1 MATKIIGQTL
11 IELNQVMREQ
21 GKKPSE
27 ICIAA
32 GYSTCEGANTKID
45 FTEFYT
51 ELLKAKGTIEATI
64 EPETIEL
71 EEPELFQETVDNL
84 LETYPASAI
93 VAFIELYG
101 ESYLNDFESSYR
113 GAYESGADFAQE
125 MYNELHG
132 DLPLWISVDWEDSWD
147 NLRDE
152 FSEEDGYIF
161 CDNF

>member
-11 IELNQVMREQ
+11 IELAQVMREQ

-27 ICIAA
+27 ICVAS
-32 GYSTCEGANTKID
+32 GYTTGEGENIKYD

-51 ELLKAKGTIEATI
+51 ELLRAKNGLGATI

-84 LETYPASAI
+84 LESYPASAI

-101 ESYLNDFESSYR
+101 ECYLNDFESSYR
-113 GAYESGADFAQE
+113 GTYESGADFAE
-125 MYNELHG
+125 ELYNDMHG
-132 DLPLWISVDWEDSWD
+132 DLPMGS
-147 NLRDE
+147 
-152 FSEEDGYIF
+152 
-161 CDNF
+161 

>member
-11 IELNQVMREQ
+11 IELHQVMKEQ
-21 GKKPSE
+21 GRKPSE

-51 ELLKAKGTIEATI
+51 ELLKAKGTIAPE
-64 EPETIEL
+64 EPETVEL
-71 EEPELFQETVDNL
+71 EEPELFQDTVDNL
-84 LETYPASAI
+84 LENYPASAI
-93 VAFIELYG
+93 KAFIELYG
-101 ESYLNDFESSYR
+101 ECYLNSFESSYR
-113 GAYESGADFAQE
+113 GEYESGADFAQE
-125 MYNELHG
+125 LYEELHG
-132 DLPLWISVDWEDSWD
+132 DLPIWISVDWEDSWD

-152 FSEEDGYIF
+152 FSEENGYIF

>member
-11 IELNQVMREQ
+11 IELHQVMKEQ

-27 ICIAA
+27 ICIAS
-32 GYSTCEGANTKID
+32 GYTTGEGENIKYD

-51 ELLKAKGTIEATI
+51 ELLKAKGTIAPE
-64 EPETIEL
+64 EPETVEL
-71 EEPELFQETVDNL
+71 KEPELYQETVDNL
-84 LETYPASAI
+84 LENYPASAI

-101 ESYLNDFESSYR
+101 ESYIESFEGSYR
-113 GAYESGADFAQE
+113 GEYESGADFAQE
-125 MYNELHG
+125 MYEELHG
-132 DLPLWISVDWEDSWD
+132 DLPIWISVDWEDSWD

>member
-11 IELNQVMREQ
+11 IELHQVMKEQ
-21 GKKPSE
+21 GRKPSE
-27 ICIAA
+27 ICIAS
-32 GYSTCEGANTKID
+32 GYTTGEGESIKIN

-51 ELLKAKGTIEATI
+51 ELLRAKNGIEATI

-84 LETYPASAI
+84 LESYPASAI

-101 ESYLNDFESSYR
+101 ECYLNDFESSYR

-132 DLPLWISVDWEDSWD
+132 DFVLDRDWET
-147 NLRDE
+147 
-152 FSEEDGYIF
+152 G
-161 CDNF
+161 